1 MSYKILPPKSW
12 LDPEK
17 NSKKFNIYNEIFEK
31 YKDNDILFKVIKKD
45 GKIKLLNKI
54 NCKKYIEYFSNLI
67 KENIALNSNKKQ
79 SKIMAIISASE
90 ESLVF
95 MLSSLRLG
103 THHCICFED
112 LSEIA
117 ILKRIEI
124 FKPQLIVCKSNLI
137 SKIRNVLD
145 KFNDKSLSMLVI
157 DIDNIKDF
165 VENNSSNKSYDDYYH
180 HSSLFT
186 LFTSGSTGTPKA
198 ITHNVRD
205 YLDYAKYSTNYFFGI
220 KKRSTI
226 FTAVDAGWI
235 NGHTYAFYGPL
246 LLGAISI
253 VNENPILISMPELLS
268 EYLANLKVDCFYTSV
283 TQLRLIKSLVS
294 NEKRIFDFTKK
305 EIHLER
311 IGSCG
316 EPLAHSVGEWAS
328 KFFAPKRLSIVN
340 TYFQTETGGI
350 LVAPR
355 DEDGFIN
362 DYSCVG
368 KPNNDLGINI
378 ASKLMSKSNLEK
390 EGLDP
395 NELLVCKKWKG
406 IFKEII
412 SDRKS
417 KYFTEEGFFR
427 LSDIGYFD
435 KEGYLYI
442 GGRSDDVI
450 NVSGHRISSS
460 EIESVSLSFDT
471 IIDSCAVSIP
481 DNLSGNRV
489 ILFINSNENDLK
501 ILNIIK
507 SEIKQKIKNDL
518 SSFHLPKEIY
528 FFKNLPKTKS
538 GKIMRRI
545 MRDLANKKSF
555 DKSQDYSTL
564 INMNKFLESRNNFMQ
579 HSDNKTVKF

>member
-1 MSYKILPPKSW
+1 
-12 LDPEK
+12 
-17 NSKKFNIYNEIFEK
+17 
-31 YKDNDILFKVIKKD
+31 
-45 GKIKLLNKI
+45 
-54 NCKKYIEYFSNLI
+54 
-67 KENIALNSNKKQ
+67 
-79 SKIMAIISASE
+79 MAIISASE

-137 SKIRNVLD
+137 SKIRNVLEEC
-145 KFNDKSLSMLVI
+145 KDKSLSMLVI
-157 DIDNIKDF
+157 DMDNIKDF
-165 VENNSSNKSYDDYYH
+165 EENNSRKKSYVYYH
-180 HSSLFT
+180 NSSLFT

-220 KKRSTI
+220 NKRSTI

-253 VNENPILISMPELLS
+253 INENPILISMPDLLS

-283 TQLRLIKSLVS
+283 TQLRLIKSVVS
-294 NEKRIFDFTKK
+294 KEKRISDFTKK
-305 EIHLER
+305 EINLER

-328 KFFAPKRLSIVN
+328 TFFAPKRLSIVN
-340 TYFQTETGGI
+340 TYFQTETGGV

-355 DEDGFIN
+355 DEDGFN
-362 DYSCVG
+362 KDYSCVG
-368 KPNNDLGINI
+368 KPNIDLGINI
-378 ASKLMSKSNLEK
+378 ASKLMSKTNLEK

-412 SDRKS
+412 SDKKS

-427 LSDIGYFD
+427 LCDIGYFD

-460 EIESVSLSFDT
+460 EIESVSLSFDK
-471 IIDSCAVSIP
+471 IIDACAVSVP

-489 ILFINSNENDLK
+489 ILFINSDEDDLK
-501 ILNIIK
+501 ILNNIK

-518 SSFHLPKEIY
+518 WFSFTKRNIFLGIY
-528 FFKNLPKTKS
+528 L
-538 GKIMRRI
+538 RR
-545 MRDLANKKSF
+545 KVEK
-555 DKSQDYSTL
+555 
-564 INMNKFLESRNNFMQ
+564 
-579 HSDNKTVKF
+579 

>member
-1 MSYKILPPKSW
+1 
-12 LDPEK
+12 
-17 NSKKFNIYNEIFEK
+17 
-31 YKDNDILFKVIKKD
+31 
-45 GKIKLLNKI
+45 
-54 NCKKYIEYFSNLI
+54 
-67 KENIALNSNKKQ
+67 
-79 SKIMAIISASE
+79 
-90 ESLVF
+90 
-95 MLSSLRLG
+95 
-103 THHCICFED
+103 
-112 LSEIA
+112 
-117 ILKRIEI
+117 
-124 FKPQLIVCKSNLI
+124 
-137 SKIRNVLD
+137 
-145 KFNDKSLSMLVI
+145 MLVI
-157 DIDNIKDF
+157 DIDNFKEF
-165 VENNSSNKSYDDYYH
+165 ENNSNNKSYDDYCYD
-180 HSSLFT
+180 SSLFT

-198 ITHNVRD
+198 ITHNVKD

-220 KKRSTI
+220 NKRSTI

-253 VNENPILISMPELLS
+253 INENPILISMPELLA

-283 TQLRLIKSLVS
+283 TQFRLIKSVVK
-294 NEKRIFDFTKK
+294 NEERIFDFTKK

-328 KFFAPKRLSIVN
+328 KFFSPKRLSIVN
-340 TYFQTETGGI
+340 TYFQTETGGV

-355 DEDGFIN
+355 DEDGFN
-362 DYSCVG
+362 KDYSCVG

-378 ASKLMSKSNLEK
+378 ASKLLSKSNLEK
-390 EGLDP
+390 QGLDP

-412 SDRKS
+412 SDKES

-427 LSDIGYFD
+427 LSDIGFFD
-435 KEGYLYI
+435 EEGYLFI

-460 EIESVSLSFDT
+460 EIESVSLSFDK
-471 IIDSCAVSIP
+471 IIDACAVSIP

-489 ILFINSNENDLK
+489 ILFINSSEKDLK
-501 ILNIIK
+501 ILNNIK
-507 SEIKQKIKNDL
+507 TELKQKIINDL
-518 SSFHLPKEIY
+518 SNFHLPKEIY

-538 GKIMRRI
+538 GKMMRRI

-555 DKSQDYSTL
+555 DDSQDYSTL
-564 INMNKFLESRNNFMQ
+564 INMNKFLESRNNFIKY
-579 HSDNKTVKF
+579 SENKFLIF

>member
-1 MSYKILPPKSW
+1 MSYKISPPKSW
-12 LDPEK
+12 LETEK
-17 NSKKFNIYNEIFEK
+17 NSRKVNLYNEIFEK
-31 YKDNDILFKVIKKD
+31 YEDNETIFKVIKKD
-45 GKIKLLNKI
+45 GNIKLLNKI
-54 NCKKYIEYFSNLI
+54 ICKKYIEYFSNLI
-67 KENIALNSNKKQ
+67 QQNIASSSNKKQ

-90 ESLVF
+90 ESIIF

-103 THHCICFED
+103 AHHCICFED

-124 FKPQLIVCKSNLI
+124 FKPQLIVCNSNLI
-137 SKIRNVLD
+137 SKIRNVL
-145 KFNDKSLSMLVI
+145 KKCKDKSLSMLVI
-157 DIDNIKDF
+157 NMDNIKESDK
-165 VENNSSNKSYDDYYH
+165 NNTINQSFDDYYYN
-180 HSSLFT
+180 SSLFT

-220 KKRSTI
+220 NKRSTI

-253 VNENPILISMPELLS
+253 INENPILISIPELLA

-283 TQLRLIKSLVS
+283 TQLRLIKSVIKDGKKIS
-294 NEKRIFDFTKK
+294 DYTKK
-305 EIHLER
+305 DINLER

-316 EPLAHSVGEWAS
+316 EPLAHSVGEWAYN
-328 KFFAPKRLSIVN
+328 FFAPKRFSIVN
-340 TYFQTETGGI
+340 TYFQTETGGV

-355 DEDGFIN
+355 DEDGFN
-362 DYSCVG
+362 KDFSCVG

-378 ASKLMSKSNLEK
+378 ASKLMSKSKLEK

-412 SDRKS
+412 SDKKS

-427 LSDIGYFD
+427 LSDIGFFD

-460 EIESVSLSFDT
+460 EIESISLSFDT
-471 IIDSCAVSIP
+471 VIDACAVAIS

-489 ILFINSNENDLK
+489 VLFINSDVNDLK
-501 ILNIIK
+501 ILNNIK
-507 SEIKQKIKNDL
+507 NELKQKIKQDL
-518 SSFHLPKEIY
+518 SVFHLPKEIY

-538 GKIMRRI
+538 GKMMRRI
-545 MRDLANKKSF
+545 MKDLANKKSF
-555 DKSQDYSTL
+555 DDSQDYSTL
-564 INMNKFLESRNNFMQ
+564 MNMNKFLESRNNFMKY
-579 HSDNKTVKF
+579 SENKTIKF

>member
-1 MSYKILPPKSW
+1 MSYKILPPESW
-12 LDPEK
+12 RNLDK
-17 NSKKFNIYNEIFEK
+17 NKKRLNTYNKIFEK

-54 NCKKYIEYFSNLI
+54 KCKKYSENFSYLIQKNIDLNL
-67 KENIALNSNKKQ
+67 ESKQ
-79 SKIMAIISASE
+79 SKLMAIISASE
-90 ESLVF
+90 ESIIF
-95 MLSSLRLG
+95 MLSSLKLG

-124 FKPQLIVCKSNLI
+124 FKPQLIVCKSNLVN
-137 SKIRNVLD
+137 KIRNVL
-145 KFNDKSLSMLVI
+145 KEYKDKSVSMLVI
-157 DIDNIKDF
+157 DIDNIKES
-165 VENNSSNKSYDDYYH
+165 ENNFSNKSYDHYYSN
-180 HSSLFT
+180 SSLFT

-198 ITHNVRD
+198 ITHNVSD
-205 YLDYAKYSTNYFFGI
+205 YLDYAKYSSNYFFGI
-220 KKRSTI
+220 NNKSTI

-253 VNENPILISMPELLS
+253 IIENPILISMPELLAD
-268 EYLANLKVDCFYTSV
+268 YLANLKVDCFYTSV
-283 TQLRLIKSLVS
+283 TQLRLIKSVVE
-294 NEKRIFDFTKK
+294 NKKTIFDFTKN
-305 EIHLER
+305 EINLDR

-316 EPLAHSVGEWAS
+316 EPLAHSVGKWAS
-328 KFFAPKRLSIVN
+328 KFFGPKRLSIVN
-340 TYFQTETGGI
+340 TYFQTETGGV

-355 DEDGFIN
+355 DEDGFN
-362 DYSCVG
+362 KDYSCVG
-368 KPNNDLGINI
+368 KPNSDLGINI
-378 ASKLMSKSNLEK
+378 ASELMSKSNLEK

-412 SDRKS
+412 SDKES

-435 KEGYLYI
+435 KEGYLFI

-460 EIESVSLSFDT
+460 EIESVSLSFNK
-471 IIDSCAVSIP
+471 IIDACAVSIP
-481 DNLSGNRV
+481 DDLSGNRV
-489 ILFINSNENDLK
+489 VLFINSYENDLERLK
-501 ILNIIK
+501 NIKFELKQRIIK
-507 SEIKQKIKNDL
+507 NLSE
-518 SSFHLPKEIY
+518 FHLPKEIY

-538 GKIMRRI
+538 GKMMRRI
-545 MRDLANKKSF
+545 MRDLVNKKSF
-555 DKSQDYSTL
+555 DDSQDYSTL
-564 INMNKFLESRNNFMQ
+564 TNMKKFLESRNNFIKY
-579 HSDNKTVKF
+579 SENKFLIF

>member
-1 MSYKILPPKSW
+1 MSYKILPPESW
-12 LDPEK
+12 RRLDK
-17 NSKKFNIYNEIFEK
+17 NSRKLNVYNEIFEN
-31 YKDNDILFKVIKKD
+31 YKDNDIIFKVIKKD
-45 GKIKLLNKI
+45 GEIKLLNKI
-54 NCKKYIEYFSNLI
+54 KCKKYIEYFSNLI
-67 KENIALNSNKKQ
+67 KKNIDLNPSRKQ
-79 SKIMAIISASE
+79 SKILAIISASE
-90 ESLVF
+90 ESILF

-124 FKPQLIVCKSNLI
+124 FKPQLIVCRSNLI
-137 SKIRNVLD
+137 SKIRNVLQ
-145 KFNDKSLSMLVI
+145 KYKDKSLSMIVI
-157 DIDNIKDF
+157 DINNYKEF
-165 VENNSSNKSYDDYYH
+165 ENNSNNKSYDDYYFD
-180 HSSLFT
+180 SSLFT

-220 KKRSTI
+220 NKRSTI

-253 VNENPILISMPELLS
+253 INENPILISMPELLA
-268 EYLANLKVDCFYTSV
+268 EYLASLKVDCFYTSV
-283 TQLRLIKSLVS
+283 TQLRLIKSVVK

-328 KFFAPKRLSIVN
+328 KFFSPKRLSIVN
-340 TYFQTETGGI
+340 TYFQTETGGV

-355 DEDGFIN
+355 DEDGFN
-362 DYSCVG
+362 KDYSCVG

-378 ASKLMSKSNLEK
+378 ASKLLSKSNLEK
-390 EGLDP
+390 QGLDP

-412 SDRKS
+412 SDKES

-427 LSDIGYFD
+427 LSDIGFFD
-435 KEGYLYI
+435 EEGYLYI

-460 EIESVSLSFDT
+460 EIESVSLSFDK
-471 IIDSCAVSIP
+471 IIDACAVSIP

-489 ILFINSNENDLK
+489 ILFINSSEKDLK
-501 ILNIIK
+501 ILNNIK
-507 SEIKQKIKNDL
+507 TELKQKIINDL
-518 SSFHLPKEIY
+518 SDFHLPKEIY

-538 GKIMRRI
+538 GKMMRRI
-545 MRDLANKKSF
+545 MRDLVNNKSF
-555 DKSQDYSTL
+555 DDSQDYSTL
-564 INMNKFLESRNNFMQ
+564 INMNKFLESRNNFIKY
-579 HSDNKTVKF
+579 SENKFLIF